1 MSKSEPPVPDLKS
14 LLREASRPHASV
26 TVPLKQGLAEQ
37 IRQAEAELEQMGVD
51 ALTGRSRRAAS
62 ASPVRAKAKEIEAL
76 RAEMEASALTF
87 HFEPLTEPERDQIR
101 QDMAGRDNA
110 DEANLRATAIMCRK
124 VTGPDGTEYPDKM
137 TWTDFRDLRDTLGVA
152 IYDATIEAAANR
164 ASGAGGWSV
173 PFSSAASRILATAT

>member
-37 IRQAEAELEQMGVD
+37 IRQAEAELEQLGVD

-62 ASPVRAKAKEIEAL
+62 ASPVREKAKQIEAL

-87 HFEPLTEPERDQIR
+87 HFEAPSEKAIDRVR
-101 QDMAGRDNA
+101 QDMEGRDNPVEL
-110 DEANLRATAIMCRK
+110 DLRYTAAACVR
-124 VTGPDGTEYPDKM
+124 VTGPDGAEFPDRM
-137 TWTDFRDLRDTLGVA
+137 TWQDFRDLREALGEPV
-152 IYDATIEAAANR
+152 YLATVKATSDRVFQPE
-164 ASGAGGWSV
+164 WSV
-173 PFSSAASRILATAT
+173 PFSSAASRILATAK